1 MIITDRRINYRA
13 LIDTETCPID
23 KDYDKVSP
31 FNMLVYDFGWCIVD
45 KKGNTYCKKSYVVFD
60 VFVKCKNLMKSAYYS
75 NKIPNY
81 WKEIKSGKRKL
92 ATFATIRREFLRD
105 LKRYGVNE
113 IYAHNM
119 RFDYHALNNTLRYL
133 TKSKYRFFFPYGL
146 KICDTLKMSR
156 DVILKMPTYQ
166 RFCIENNYLT
176 KNGKPRATA
185 EILYR
190 YISKD
195 NTFAESHTGLED
207 AEIETQIFAYCF
219 KQHKK
224 MRKLLYEKA

>member
-1 MIITDRRINYRA
+1 MDKRINYRA
-13 LIDTETCPID
+13 VIDTETCPLD
-23 KDYDKVSP
+23 KECKEVTP
-31 FNMLVYDFGWCIVD
+31 QNMLVYDFGWCIVD
-45 KKGNTYCKKSYVVFD
+45 KKGNIYRKKSYIVIDTFLGY
-60 VFVKCKNLMKSAYYS
+60 KNLMKSAYYS
-75 NKIPNY
+75 KKIPLY
-81 WKEIKSGKRKL
+81 WKDIKKGKRKL
-92 ATFATIRREFLRD
+92 ATFSAIRREFLKD
-105 LKRYGVNE
+105 LKKYGVNE

-119 RFDYHALNNTLRYL
+119 RFDYNALNNTLRYL

-156 DVILKMPTYQ
+156 DIILKMPTYQ
-166 RFCIENNYLT
+166 QFCIENNYLT

-190 YISKD
+190 YINRD
-195 NTFAESHTGLED
+195 NTFTESHTGLED
-207 AEIETQIFAYCF
+207 AEIETQILAYCY

>member
-1 MIITDRRINYRA
+1 MDKRINYRA
-13 LIDTETCPID
+13 VIDTETCPLD
-23 KDYDKVSP
+23 KDYEEVTP
-31 FNMLVYDFGWCIVD
+31 FNMLVYDVGWCIVD
-45 KKGNTYCKKSYVVFD
+45 KRGNTYCKKSYVVID
-60 VFVKCKNLMKSAYYS
+60 VFIKCKNLMKSAYYS
-75 NKIPNY
+75 NKIPIY
-81 WKEIKSGKRKL
+81 WKDIKSGRRKL
-92 ATFATIRREFLRD
+92 ATFATIRREFLKD

-119 RFDYHALNNTLRYL
+119 RFDYNALNNTLRYL

-156 DVILKMPTYQ
+156 DVILKIPTYQ

-185 EILYR
+185 EILYK
-190 YISKD
+190 YISRD

-207 AEIETQIFAYCF
+207 AEIETQILAYCY

>member
-1 MIITDRRINYRA
+1 MDKRINYRA
-13 LIDTETCPID
+13 VIDTETCPLD
-23 KDYDKVSP
+23 KDYEEVTP
-31 FNMLVYDFGWCIVD
+31 FNMLVYDVGWCIVD
-45 KKGNTYCKKSYVVFD
+45 KRGNTYCKKSYVVID
-60 VFVKCKNLMKSAYYS
+60 VFIKCKNLMKSAYYS
-75 NKIPNY
+75 NKIPTY
-81 WKEIKSGKRKL
+81 WKDIKSGRRKL
-92 ATFATIRREFLRD
+92 ATFATIRREFLKD
-105 LKRYGVNE
+105 LKRYDVNE

-119 RFDYHALNNTLRYL
+119 RFDYNALNNTLRYL

-166 RFCIENNYLT
+166 QFCIENNYLT

-190 YISKD
+190 YISRN
-195 NTFAESHTGLED
+195 NTFAESHTGIED
-207 AEIETQIFAYCF
+207 AEIETQILAYCY